1 MMLMSAVMITG
12 CSVNNAGSSTSEITN
27 STEEIS
33 NESETAVVAQTTE
46 TGDAETAVVAQTTET
61 GDTETEEQDS
71 AIDNKAL
78 EEQYI
83 EAVKNLYENNIDLFG
98 NIVENFHDAP
108 EYNKFAI
115 ADVDNDGALELILSW
130 KDSTVAGRWGGVYQ
144 YDLNKQ
150 EYYSEGLR
158 EPEITFYDNGVAY
171 EPWRHNQG
179 PSEMWPF
186 DASLYNA
193 DTDQYEHAFSADSW
207 SKNMVEENFPDD
219 IDTDGAGVVYYTDIN
234 SEEGLD
240 YDNPISQSAFDSIY
254 NQYFGD
260 AKEISIDYYKL
271 SEEGMN
277 DYLSASRD
285 NSGTAEKD
293 GAQSEVTTDEALLAF
308 AGGDMSVLADGQIE
322 EYYIPDFAGD
332 DFTYEYTFL
341 DLDADN
347 ENELVIQKE
356 GEPQGYLAI
365 FNADAGKVY
374 CWFSDSIEV
383 LCYDY
388 PLDNGL
394 MVHEYDYGE
403 IVTYSVYSFAQNGQ
417 MTDLTTM
424 VCEEPTGSNASSKEP
439 EYRIDDQTVSKEEF
453 EEMLKTTISDHLLS
467 PLVWTKM

>member
-1 MMLMSAVMITG
+1 MRRKTLPMMLMSAVMITG

-27 STEEIS
+27 STEDIS
-33 NESETAVVAQTTE
+33 NKPETAVVAQTTK
-46 TGDAETAVVAQTTET
+46 TGDAETD
-61 GDTETEEQDS
+61 DTETEDTEIEEQDS

-78 EEQYI
+78 EEHYI

-98 NIVENFHDAP
+98 NFVENFHDAP

-130 KDSTVAGRWGGVYQ
+130 KDSSVAGRWGGVYQ

-207 SKNMVEENFPDD
+207 SKNMVEEDFPDD

-260 AKEISIDYYKL
+260 AKEISIDYYEL
-271 SEEGMN
+271 SEEGMS

-308 AGGDMSVLADGQIE
+308 AGGDMSALADDQIE
-322 EYYIPDFAGD
+322 E
-332 DFTYEYTFL
+332 T
-341 DLDADN
+341 
-347 ENELVIQKE
+347 
-356 GEPQGYLAI
+356 
-365 FNADAGKVY
+365 
-374 CWFSDSIEV
+374 
-383 LCYDY
+383 
-388 PLDNGL
+388 
-394 MVHEYDYGE
+394 
-403 IVTYSVYSFAQNGQ
+403 
-417 MTDLTTM
+417 
-424 VCEEPTGSNASSKEP
+424 
-439 EYRIDDQTVSKEEF
+439 
-453 EEMLKTTISDHLLS
+453 LKTTISDHLLS

>member
-1 MMLMSAVMITG
+1 MRRKILPMMLMSAVMITG

-27 STEEIS
+27 STEEIL
-33 NESETAVVAQTTE
+33 NEPETAVVAQTTE
-46 TGDAETAVVAQTTET
+46 TGDAETD
-61 GDTETEEQDS
+61 DTEGTEIEEQDS
-71 AIDNKAL
+71 AIDNEAL
-78 EEQYI
+78 KERYI

-98 NIVENFHDAP
+98 NFVESFHDAP

-130 KDSTVAGRWGGVYQ
+130 EDSTVAGRWGGVYQ

-150 EYYSEGLR
+150 EYYSEGLS

-207 SKNMVEENFPDD
+207 SKNMVEEDFPDD

-260 AKEISIDYYKL
+260 AKEISIDYYEL

-277 DYLSASRD
+277 DYLSATENQSVT
-285 NSGTAEKD
+285 GEKHD
-293 GAQSEVTTDEALLAF
+293 EQGDITTDEALLAF

-322 EYYIPDFAGD
+322 E
-332 DFTYEYTFL
+332 
-341 DLDADN
+341 
-347 ENELVIQKE
+347 
-356 GEPQGYLAI
+356 
-365 FNADAGKVY
+365 
-374 CWFSDSIEV
+374 
-383 LCYDY
+383 
-388 PLDNGL
+388 
-394 MVHEYDYGE
+394 
-403 IVTYSVYSFAQNGQ
+403 
-417 MTDLTTM
+417 
-424 VCEEPTGSNASSKEP
+424 
-439 EYRIDDQTVSKEEF
+439 F
-453 EEMLKTTISDHLLS
+453 EETLKTTISDHMLS